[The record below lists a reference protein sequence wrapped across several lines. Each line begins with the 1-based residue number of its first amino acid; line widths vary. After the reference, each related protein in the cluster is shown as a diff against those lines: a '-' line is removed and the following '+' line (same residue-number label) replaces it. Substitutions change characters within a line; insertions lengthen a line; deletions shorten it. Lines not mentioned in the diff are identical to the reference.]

1 MRALAGQPSNSGP
14 WCGSLRPRAHKGQ
27 TSCPADSDDDEDDV
41 DVRNDQ
47 LETQSPCFGITQ
59 KRFQTANLL
68 RLPRPLQLSLTKSLP
83 GMPGSTPL
91 HTAELLR
98 WSPSPKNPRVAPH
111 SGMFGRLD
119 ELRQLVI
126 KNQQEIRDNR
136 LKLTEIQ
143 SCFDDV
149 RNLRVDTTPLV
160 LHFSPKQVVRVPPE
174 TDVGAKGSD
183 WDRGSRRVPL
193 VAGVSR
199 RQHGDP
205 SWNVGD
211 QVVGLGDVDATKKVL
226 KLPALKA

>member
-1 MRALAGQPSNSGP
+1 MRALAGEPSNSGP

-27 TSCPADSDDDEDDV
+27 TPCPADSVDDEDDV

-47 LETQSPCFGITQ
+47 LVTQSPCFGITQ
-59 KRFQTANLL
+59 KRFQTASLL
-68 RLPRPLQLSLTKSLP
+68 RLPRPLQFSLTKSLP

-111 SGMFGRLD
+111 SGMFGRLA

-126 KNQQEIRDNR
+126 KNQQDCEHVWDVWPTQEIRDNR

-143 SCFDDV
+143 SCFDGF

-160 LHFSPKQVVRVPPE
+160 LHFSPKQAVRVP
-174 TDVGAKGSD
+174 VH
-183 WDRGSRRVPL
+183 RVSTS
-193 VAGVSR
+193 AS
-199 RQHGDP
+199 HH
-205 SWNVGD
+205 
-211 QVVGLGDVDATKKVL
+211 VGLWLHG
-226 KLPALKA
+226 